1 MIKKVLISLLM
12 LLTIN
17 VFGEGN
23 SPHGINWIELAGSV
37 FNFVVLFG
45 GIIYFAKKTVKEML
59 KKRKETIENEIKESQ
74 KQKDEI
80 STKLSLL
87 QAKLD
92 NIDNE
97 IKDIKKYYDEI
108 TTAQIKETEE
118 RTKKDTERLE
128 KTFQM
133 QMDSY
138 VDDVKQN
145 IKSLTIEKAIEEA
158 QKIIN
163 ERISSNE
170 TTNLNL
176 INSFKIIEN
185 KKTDLTKK

>member
-1 MIKKVLISLLM
+1 MIKKVLISLMM

-17 VFGEGN
+17 IFAEGG
-23 SPHGINWIELAGSV
+23 SPHGINWFELAGSI

-45 GIIYFAKKTVKEML
+45 GIIYFTKKPIKEML

-80 STKLSLL
+80 NTKLTLL
-87 QAKLD
+87 QSKLS

-108 TTAQIKETEE
+108 TATQIKETEE
-118 RTKKDTERLE
+118 RTKKDIERLE

-163 ERISSNE
+163 EKIGSNE
-170 TTNLNL
+170 TSNLNL

-185 KKTDLTKK
+185 KKADLTKK